1 MNVQRMKIAL
11 IALATVA
18 GLLGPSGV
26 FAAVD
31 MFLKIDGIEGE
42 STDARN
48 KGSSDVISWSWGIE
62 NTATGAGAGGGGSGS
77 GKSCIKGLAITKN
90 VDSAT
95 PRLITNVSSGAHA
108 PKAVLKVRKS
118 GADRGAT
125 DFFVITMTNV
135 VVSSY
140 QVGGSVGDDRL
151 TESIILNF
159 ELVDGVYTKQ
169 NADGAT
175 GPGIPWNI
183 GRSAGKCA

>member
-1 MNVQRMKIAL
+1 MYVQRIKIAL
-11 IALATVA
+11 IASATVA
-18 GLLGPSGV
+18 GLLGSAGV
-26 FAAVD
+26 FAAAD

-42 STDARN
+42 STDLRN
-48 KGSSDVISWSWGIE
+48 RGSSDVISWSWGIE
-62 NTATGAGAGGGGSGS
+62 NTATSAGAGSGAGS
-77 GKSCIKGLAITKN
+77 GKSCIKGIAITKY

-95 PRLITNVSSGAHA
+95 PRLITNVSNGAHA
-108 PKAVLKVRKS
+108 PKAVLKVRRS
-118 GADRGAT
+118 GGDRSAT

-135 VVSSY
+135 IVSAH

-169 NADGAT
+169 NADGSFSS
-175 GPGIPWNI
+175 GIPWNI